1 MDEIEKAIDGQT
13 GATGPAGQSGASGPS
28 GASGASGATG
38 PVPTEEEARKA
49 QALADL
55 AVIEANKKAAL
66 ADLQK
71 ARAEKRQLKK
81 SAPAPEAEEE
91 RIIDEKN
98 PDAKAWLK
106 KIGESISPVAEE
118 LEKEKAEIRQ
128 FALDE
133 FLADKPALSRNPD
146 KLKAVLSTYDKIK
159 VASERT
165 KEGVILDLRKA
176 YAAEFHD
183 ELLEAE
189 RQNRVEGVRRDIA
202 FSEPGISRG
211 STAYSS
217 PKDVRIKLS
226 PEEEKLAVKWY
237 GSPEAYAKMK
247 TEQQKKLEEAV

>member
-1 MDEIEKAIDGQT
+1 MDDIEKALQDQT

-28 GASGASGATG
+28 GPA
-38 PVPTEEEARKA
+38 PTEEEARKA

-81 SAPAPEAEEE
+81 ETQVGQTGPVEKV
-91 RIIDEKN
+91 IDEN
-98 PDAKAWLK
+98 DPDAKPWLK
-106 KIGESISPVAEE
+106 KINDSISPVQDE
-118 LEKEKAEIRQ
+118 LDKEKSEIRQ

-133 FLADKPALSRNPD
+133 FLADKPALAKSPE
-146 KLKAVLSTYDKIK
+146 KLKAVLVLYDKIK
-159 VASERT
+159 TASERT
-165 KEGVILDLRKA
+165 TQGVLLDLRRA

-183 ELLEAE
+183 ELLEAD
-189 RQNRVEGVRRDIA
+189 RQNRVEGVRRDTA
-202 FSEPGISRG
+202 FSEAGVSRG

-217 PKDVRIKLS
+217 PKDARVKLT
-226 PEEEKLAVKWY
+226 PAEEQLAIKWY

-247 TEQQKKLEEAV
+247 AEQDKKLEEAV

>member
-1 MDEIEKAIDGQT
+1 MDEIEKAINEDKDKSGQ
-13 GATGPAGQSGASGPS
+13 SGPS
-28 GASGASGATG
+28 GAGESG
-38 PVPTEEEARKA
+38 PKPTEEEARKA

-66 ADLQK
+66 ADLQE
-71 ARAEKRQLKK
+71 ARKQKRQLKK
-81 SAPAPEAEEE
+81 QPVQTPEAEEE
-91 RIIDEKN
+91 KVIDEKD

-106 KIGESISPVAEE
+106 KIGESVSPVAEE

-133 FLADKPALSRNPD
+133 FLADKPSLAKSPE
-146 KLKAVLSTYDKIK
+146 KLKAVLGLYDRIK
-159 VASERT
+159 TASERT

-176 YAAEFHD
+176 YAAEFHN
-183 ELLEAE
+183 ELLEADV
-189 RQNRVEGVRRDIA
+189 QNRVEGVRRDAA
-202 FSEPGISRG
+202 FSEIAISRG

-217 PKDVRIKLS
+217 PKDARVKLT
-226 PEEEKLAVKWY
+226 PEEEKLAIRWY